1 MEENNLGDLKVRV
14 AHVDDL
20 TMICL
25 EDLIDFY
32 SLQYAKLSHAAQNG
46 YASELPNSDTGKI
59 LMFLTLLYEQFGEG

>member
-46 YASELPNSDTGKI
+46 HAVELPNSDTGKV
-59 LMFLTLLYEQFGEG
+59 LMFLTLLYEQFGEE